1 MKILLDDVALVAE
14 TYDEIV
20 YAVRRVD
27 FHDVPNDRF
36 AADLDHGF
44 RFGDGFF
51 GEAGSESSGKYD
63 CFHVYLLSL
72 NDGSLLDGCEIRV
85 TALLAVTHFALR
97 RGRKF
102 DGFAADVVNE
112 RMQWLFVD

>member
-1 MKILLDDVALVAE
+1 MKVFLDDVALVAE
-14 TYDEIV
+14 AYDEIV

-27 FHDVPNDRF
+27 FHDVPNDRL
-36 AADLDHGF
+36 AADFDHGF

-63 CFHVYLLSL
+63 CFHVYLLTL
-72 NDGSLLDGCEIRV
+72 NDGSLLDGRENRV
-85 TALLAVTHFALR
+85 SALLAVTHFALR

-102 DGFAADVVNE
+102 DCVAAVIVNE
-112 RMQWLFVD
+112 RMR